1 VAVIIVKGYGII
13 IKTLKN
19 ANNMKKQYI
28 IVILY
33 LFANISKI
41 AVANASIDNYFLY
54 NTYSQNNE
62 ILYFDKYDGTI
73 YKQDLSNGSKETIF
87 DLIPSDTDIVQISPD
102 KTKMLIYT
110 SNISYPKYN
119 APFFD
124 STQKSPDKRW
134 WIYDFNTQNKKIL
147 NAKINL
153 ATWYSENEIVYVFD
167 NKDISIAPVNNL
179 NDFNTLY
186 SKLQSTVDTN
196 KLIIANAEN
205 QIVPL
210 KEGYI
215 IGSNNK
221 FKYIKNNN
229 YNIVA
234 NPNLDIFLEYNNNQV
249 KILDW
254 SGNQKLVLE
263 NLSIKNTVILNN
275 TEFIVLLQNSQLVK
289 YNLQKQELARVT
301 IEPTI
306 TNIYPIGESDN
317 SFLIQQDNTIS
328 LYNINTKE
336 KGVLLSSSKDTTPN
350 PTTPVE
356 AETTSNNSNILL
368 LIGGILFLVA
378 GVGVFIWKLRR
389 R

>member
-1 VAVIIVKGYGII
+1 
-13 IKTLKN
+13 
-19 ANNMKKQYI
+19 MKKQYI